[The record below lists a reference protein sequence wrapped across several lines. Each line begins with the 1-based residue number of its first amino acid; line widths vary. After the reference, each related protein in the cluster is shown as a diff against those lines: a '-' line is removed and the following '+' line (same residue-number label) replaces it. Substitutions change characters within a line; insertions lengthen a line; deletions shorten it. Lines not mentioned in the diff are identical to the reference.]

1 MALYSLFYVAT
12 RIRTYLSPAIKKLLP
27 EFLAAALRTRANQLI
42 GPASLYMLLS
52 DLSTIPSIKL
62 PPGYHSASLSPGYE
76 MDYVRVMRR
85 SLVAE
90 ADMEWFCRTFSNDP
104 QYNPDNLLLIY
115 EDTTPIA
122 AAAAWQMLS
131 GAKRAGLVHMVGVD
145 LHYQGRGLGRVITL
159 LVLHRLK
166 ERGFTAVMAATEDFR
181 IPALSLYLSLGFKP
195 LYRHRSDEKRWKRV
209 MQKRRLRSF

>member
-1 MALYSLFYVAT
+1 MALDSFFYVAT

-62 PPGYHSASLSPGYE
+62 PPGYHSASLSPGHE
-76 MDYVRVMRR
+76 IDYIGVMRR

-90 ADMEWFCRTFSNDP
+90 ADMEWFCRTFSNDA

-122 AAAAWQMLS
+122 AAAAWQTLLGS
-131 GAKRAGLVHMVGVD
+131 KKTGLVHMVGVD
-145 LHYQGRGLGRVITL
+145 RKYQGRGLGRVITL
-159 LVLHRLK
+159 LVLRRLK
-166 ERGFTAVMAATEDFR
+166 ERGFHSVMAATEDFR

-195 LYRHRSDEKRWKRV
+195 VCRNRLDALRWKKVLSRIPV
-209 MQKRRLRSF
+209 

>member
-1 MALYSLFYVAT
+1 MALDSFFYFAT
-12 RIRTYLSPAIKKLLP
+12 RIRTYLSPAIKKFLP
-27 EFLAAALRTRANQLI
+27 EFLAAALRTGANQLI
-42 GPASLYMLLS
+42 GPASLYLLLS

-62 PPGYHSASLSPGYE
+62 PPGYHSASLSPGHE
-76 MDYVRVMRR
+76 IDYIGVMRR
-85 SLVAE
+85 SLAAE

-122 AAAAWQMLS
+122 AAAAWQTLLGS
-131 GAKRAGLVHMVGVD
+131 KKTGLVHMVGVD
-145 LHYQGRGLGRVITL
+145 RKYQGRGLGRVITL

-166 ERGFTAVMAATEDFR
+166 ERGFHSVMAATEDFR

-195 LYRHRSDEKRWKRV
+195 VCRNRLDSLRWKKVLSRIPV
-209 MQKRRLRSF
+209 

>member
-1 MALYSLFYVAT
+1 MTLDSFFYVAT

-52 DLSTIPSIKL
+52 DLGTIQPIKI
-62 PPGYHSASLSPGYE
+62 PPGYHSAALSPGYE
-76 MDYVRVMRR
+76 MDYVRVMRQ

-90 ADMEWFCRTFSNDP
+90 ADMDWFRRTFSNDHE
-104 QYNPDNLLLIY
+104 YNPDNLLLIY

-145 LHYQGRGLGRVITL
+145 MKYQGRGLGRVITL

>member
-1 MALYSLFYVAT
+1 MALDSFFYVAT
-12 RIRTYLSPAIKKLLP
+12 RIRTFLSPAIKKLLP

-42 GPASLYMLLS
+42 GPAALYMLLS

-62 PPGYHSASLSPGYE
+62 PPGYHSAALSPGHE
-76 MDYVRVMRR
+76 IDYIGVMRR

-90 ADMEWFCRTFSNDP
+90 ADMEWFCRTFSNDA

-122 AAAAWQMLS
+122 AAAAWQTLLGS
-131 GAKRAGLVHMVGVD
+131 KKTGLVHMVGVD
-145 LHYQGRGLGRVITL
+145 RKYQGRGLGRVITL
-159 LVLHRLK
+159 LVLRRLK
-166 ERGFTAVMAATEDFR
+166 ERGFHSVMAATEDFR

-195 LYRHRSDEKRWKRV
+195 VCRNRLDALRWKKVLSRIPV
-209 MQKRRLRSF
+209 